1 MNLIL
6 FGAPGVGKGTQSAL
20 LVEKLDMRHISTGDL
35 FRNAI
40 KNETELG
47 KKAKEFMDA
56 GNLVPDEVTIGLVEE
71 VLKNLNGQ
79 SFILDGFPR
88 TTAQADALDGLL
100 EKIGAPLDRVIS
112 FQVPES
118 ELVSRLTG
126 RRVCKGCGAVY
137 HIASKP
143 PQQDGVC
150 DVCGKAEVVQRKDD
164 QEDVIKVRLENYE
177 NSTRPVKEFYQNKG
191 QFTEIDGTGSA
202 DEVFERVQKVL
213 G

>member
-47 KKAKEFMDA
+47 KKAQSYMDA
-56 GNLVPDEVTIGLVEE
+56 GNLVPDEIVIGMVEE
-71 VLKNLNGQ
+71 VFENLNGQ

-88 TTAQADALDGLL
+88 TTAQAEAL
-100 EKIGAPLDRVIS
+100 EKLLDKVGISLDKVIS
-112 FQVPES
+112 LKVPQD

-137 HIASKP
+137 HIESKP
-143 PQQDGVC
+143 PKQEGVC
-150 DVCGKAEVVQRKDD
+150 DLCGEGVIQREDD
-164 QEDVIKVRLENYE
+164 KEEVIKTRLENYE
-177 NSTRPVKEFYQNKG
+177 NSTRPVKEFYQNLGK
-191 QFTEIDGTGSA
+191 FTEVDGTGSTE
-202 DEVFERVQKVL
+202 EVFARVQQNL